1 MALYGETQCKGHY
14 KDVAQYCKYC
24 DEIYVSN
31 FLLEKILRCICIE
44 TLFASVTPYIV
55 GEIIIWSAAELILYL
70 AIKMK
75 LTEKK
80 IRENLQIQQGVEW

>member
-24 DEIYVSN
+24 DEIYVIQLFVREDFKMHLYRN
-31 FLLEKILRCICIE
+31 LICFGNTIY
-44 TLFASVTPYIV
+44 SGGNID
-55 GEIIIWSAAELILYL
+55 ILYL

-80 IRENLQIQQGVEW
+80 KIRENVQIQQGVE

>member
-1 MALYGETQCKGHY
+1 M
-14 KDVAQYCKYC
+14 
-24 DEIYVSN
+24 
-31 FLLEKILRCICIE
+31 LEKILRCICIE

-55 GEIIIWSAAELILYL
+55 GEIIIWSAAELIDILYL

-80 IRENLQIQQGVEW
+80 NRENVQIQQGVEW

>member
-24 DEIYVSN
+24 DEIYVIQLVREDFKMHLYRN
-31 FLLEKILRCICIE
+31 LICFGNTIY
-44 TLFASVTPYIV
+44 SGGNID
-55 GEIIIWSAAELILYL
+55 ILYL

-80 IRENLQIQQGVEW
+80 IRENVQIQQGVEW